1 MNFHQIFNRGH
12 FEVFCHLQT
21 VLGVLWCFFKNV
33 SIKGIHLQ
41 GIHGKDWKVQVSGNW
56 LYSWTEWIS
65 IFRTLMENWWIHN
78 SANKRSRWKKINYM
92 GLSELMRMIIIFVTF
107 CLNKKKSHK
116 DSEAKNIQI
125 NFHCKVKEL
134 LQWRITGLN
143 VNIMT

>member
-1 MNFHQIFNRGH
+1 MSITDSSGCTLILLQICSYKRLSSSRNSWKR
-12 FEVFCHLQT
+12 
-21 VLGVLWCFFKNV
+21 LWQV
-33 SIKGIHLQ
+33 R
-41 GIHGKDWKVQVSGNW
+41 VSGNW
-56 LYSWTEWIS
+56 LYCWTEWIS
-65 IFRTLMENWWIHN
+65 VFRTLVENWWIHK

-107 CLNKKKSHK
+107 CLNNNKKKSLK